1 MLAVEEGMI
10 EADKEETKMKLGLTS
25 ALMVLTLTF
34 VAGTGAQAGPA
45 KGNLANTTTVV
56 QTAKDGDPAF
66 IVKEVRHELMM
77 LPYYSRFDW
86 MEFRVE
92 DSTVILSGQ
101 VVRPTLKSD
110 AGRVVEK
117 IKGVDKVVN
126 QIEVLP
132 LSPMDDQIR
141 LAEARAIFDF
151 GGTLYR
157 YGLQSTPSIHIIV
170 KNGNVTLKGAVANK
184 ADSNMANIRANGVP
198 NVFSV
203 KNELQIENS

>member
-1 MLAVEEGMI
+1 
-10 EADKEETKMKLGLTS
+10 MKLRLTS

-34 VAGTGAQAGPA
+34 VAGTAAQARPATGNPA
-45 KGNLANTTTVV
+45 KTTTVI
-56 QTAKDGDPAF
+56 QTMKDGDQAN

-92 DSTVILSGQ
+92 DNTVILSGE

-117 IKGVDKVVN
+117 IKGVDRVEN

-157 YGLQSTPSIHIIV
+157 YGLQATPSIHIIV
-170 KNGNVTLKGAVANK
+170 KNGNVTLKGVVANK

>member
-1 MLAVEEGMI
+1 
-10 EADKEETKMKLGLTS
+10 MKLRLTS

-34 VAGTGAQAGPA
+34 VAGTAAQARPATGNPA
-45 KGNLANTTTVV
+45 KTTTVI
-56 QTAKDGDPAF
+56 QTTKDGDQAN

-92 DSTVILSGQ
+92 DNTVILSGE

-117 IKGVDKVVN
+117 IKGVDRVEN

-157 YGLQSTPSIHIIV
+157 YGLQATPSIHIIV
-170 KNGNVTLKGAVANK
+170 KNGNVTLKGVVANK